1 VLRTLRHLALIIAI
15 AVVGAGCGSS
25 GPSGPASTTTGETGA
40 TSAATGLPTV
50 TGAFGK
56 VPTITLPGS
65 VPGGYSATVVTAGK
79 GAKVA
84 KGDLLVAHY
93 LGETWRGGKV
103 FDQSYERGQ
112 PAQFP
117 IGVGKV
123 IPGWDEKLVGQTIGS
138 RVLLVLP
145 PDKGYGAGGNPR
157 AGIQGTD
164 TLVFVVDIV
173 GAFGAHSSADGAP
186 VPPVAGLPTVTA
198 KPGKKPLIVI
208 PKGGAAPAKLIA
220 QPLLKGSGAP
230 VKKGQTLVAQYVGI
244 VYGTGKQ
251 FDASWDRGEP
261 AQFPIGVGQVIP
273 GWDKTLVGATIGS
286 RMLLVLP
293 PADGYGK
300 AGNAQAGIKGTDT
313 LVFVV
318 DILGAV

>member
-1 VLRTLRHLALIIAI
+1 MPNALRSLAAVVAALALL
-15 AVVGAGCGSS
+15 VGCGSS
-25 GPSGPASTTTGETGA
+25 EPS
-40 TSAATGLPTV
+40 TSAGDTSGSSGALPTV

-56 VPTITLPGS
+56 EAKITLPGPTPS
-65 VPGGYSATVVTAGK
+65 GYSATVLTDGT
-79 GAKVA
+79 GATVA

-93 LGETWRGGKV
+93 LGETWRDGKV
-103 FDQSYERGQ
+103 FDQSYERGA

-117 IGVGKV
+117 IGKGQV
-123 IPGWDEKLVGQTIGS
+123 IPGWDEKLVGQKIGS

-145 PDKGYGAGGNPR
+145 PDKGYGANGNPQ

-173 GAFGAHSSADGAP
+173 GAFGATSSADGTP
-186 VPPVAGLPTVTA
+186 VKPVAGLPTVTA
-198 KPGKKPLIVI
+198 TAGKKPAIAI
-208 PKGGAAPAKLIA
+208 PKGVAPSATLVA
-220 QPLLKGSGAP
+220 QPLLAGSGAP
-230 VKKGQTLVAQYVGI
+230 VKKGQTLVAHYVGV

-273 GWDKTLVGATIGS
+273 GWDKGLVGRKIGT
-286 RMLLVLP
+286 RMLLVIP

-300 AGNAQAGIKGTDT
+300 SGNAQAGIEGTDT